1 MKRSAPHTLQR
12 IPMPDPEI
20 LPDPNE
26 DNPPRPELPDEA
38 PDGDIPELP
47 GPRDPLG
54 NDVTDGPDGLDIG
67 PQ

>member
-1 MKRSAPHTLQR
+1 
-12 IPMPDPEI
+12 MPDPEI